1 MNSPTL
7 FALSFAIIG
16 MSTRVLVF
24 AMDWESSVSTQ
35 LYFLFLLLAIFFG
48 IRASFLQNPQQTFG
62 QLFKV
67 GARASASFAL
77 AVAAFTYV
85 FYKFFDPNYFAGQ
98 IASRLDEAKSLEY
111 TTEQIERLSGNLEIV
126 FSLSTHLPTTLI
138 GFTLLGISY
147 SLIVALI
154 FKKVPMLK
162 KGF

>member
-1 MNSPTL
+1 
-7 FALSFAIIG
+7 

-67 GARASASFAL
+67 GARASAFFSII
-77 AVAAFTYV
+77 VGGFTYI
-85 FYKFFDPNYFAGQ
+85 FYKFFDTTFFIGLIEA
-98 IASRLDEAKSLEY
+98 RLDEAGSKGYSLED
-111 TTEQIERLSGNLEIV
+111 IEKMTGNLESA
-126 FSLSTHLPTTLI
+126 FSLGLYVPLTIFL
-138 GFTLLGISY
+138 FTLLGMSY
-147 SLIVALI
+147 SLLVALI